1 MPVKDTV
8 HPKIE
13 IEKVAA
19 EGRCIARIG
28 GKLTF
33 VKGVAPGDIVDLR
46 VTGRHK
52 SFQEARVTAFHK
64 KSALRT
70 EPFCR
75 HFGDCGGCQWQH
87 LPYAYQLEFK
97 RQQVADQME
106 RIGKL
111 GAVQIPPT
119 LPSLSEQAYRNKL
132 EFAFSTRR
140 WLTETEIKTGAG
152 LDRRALG
159 FHVPGRFDAVID
171 IAQCHLQSDFS
182 NAIRN
187 GLRKFALDNNLE
199 FYDLKQHKG
208 FLRGLIIRN
217 NRDGEFLVLIQF
229 SREDAEAIRDVMEFL
244 ADTFPQITSLHYT
257 INAKKNDSY
266 YDLPVVHW
274 GGAASLSE
282 RLGPLRFRIAPK
294 SFFQTNP
301 EQAERLFACVVDMA
315 GLRGAEKV
323 LDLYTGTGT
332 IALYMANLVREVT
345 GIDSIP
351 EAIED
356 ARRNAA
362 ENAIANARFV
372 TGDLTREDV
381 RNQLLATGSPDVVV
395 VDPPRA
401 GLHPAVTAL
410 LPQLQPEKIVYVSC
424 NPATQARDLMLL
436 REHFEP
442 VAFQPIDMFPHTQH
456 VENIALL
463 KRR

>member
-1 MPVKDTV
+1 MKNNV
-8 HPKIE
+8 HPEIE

-19 EGRCIARIG
+19 EGRCIARID

-52 SFQEARVTAFHK
+52 SFQEAAVTAFHK
-64 KSALRT
+64 KSDLRT

-97 RQQVADQME
+97 RQQVVDQME

-111 GAVQIPPT
+111 GAVRIPPT
-119 LPSLSEQAYRNKL
+119 LPSLNEQAYRNKL

-140 WLTETEIKTGAG
+140 WLTNFEIKAGAG

-171 IAQCHLQSDFS
+171 IEQCHLQPDPS

-187 GLRKFALDNNLE
+187 GLRKFALENNLE
-199 FYDLKQHKG
+199 FYDLKRHEG

-217 NRDGEFLVLIQF
+217 NRDGEFLVLVQF
-229 SREDAEAIRDVMEFL
+229 AREDEDAIGDVMEFL
-244 ADTFPQITSLHYT
+244 AGAFPQIASLHYT
-257 INAKKNDSY
+257 INTKKNDSY

-274 GGAASLSE
+274 GGAAYLSE
-282 RLGPLRFRIAPK
+282 RLGPLRFRIGPK

-315 GLRGAEKV
+315 GLSGDEMV

-332 IALYMANLVREVT
+332 IALYMANRVRKVT

-362 ENAIANARFV
+362 ENAIANVNFIL
-372 TGDLTREDV
+372 GDLTKEDILSE
-381 RNQLLATGSPDVVV
+381 LLAGEKPDLVV

-410 LPQLQPEKIVYVSC
+410 LPQLLPEKLIYVSC
-424 NPATQARDLMLL
+424 NPATQARDLLLL

-456 VENIALL
+456 VENITLL
-463 KRR
+463 KRK